1 MIRAHLL
8 QILFSAAAISSF
20 VALGGDALAE
30 NASRLVELDI
40 PGKMGSTHEISAGP
54 QGNMWI
60 TQQKQ
65 ARLVKVQANGK
76 LKFFPLPE
84 NSGPH
89 GLAFDSRG
97 RLWVTLEYI
106 DEIVQI
112 GIDGEI
118 ISRFKVPSGAG
129 PHGLS
134 IASDGIIWWT
144 GKTGNVIGR
153 LDVDKDKLDIFP
165 LGDRPAKPIYI
176 APGPNG
182 NMWFTELEGSNIGR
196 ITDVGEITL
205 FALPTE
211 NARPI
216 VVFPGP
222 GGLMWFTEERGNAY
236 GTISAT
242 GEIVEYPTGV
252 EGGKLAGAVIDADEN
267 IWLQY
272 NTPDIIQR
280 IAPDKTVTTYNLPT
294 KNAVQHRIALG
305 FGGKI
310 WATQNATD
318 KVVYIS
324 PNEPR

>member
-1 MIRAHLL
+1 MFKRFFFK
-8 QILFSAAAISSF
+8 ILILTIVTSF
-20 VALGGDALAE
+20 FVTSEVGSLAK
-30 NASRLVELDI
+30 NVGRLVEVDI
-40 PGKMGSTHEISAGP
+40 PGKMASTHEIVAGP
-54 QGNMWI
+54 EGNMWV

-65 ARLVKVQANGK
+65 GRLVKVQVNGK
-76 LKFFPLPE
+76 LKFFPLPV

-89 GLAFDSRG
+89 GIAFDSRG
-97 RLWVTLEYI
+97 RMWVTLEYI
-106 DEIVQI
+106 DEIAQI

-118 ISRFKVPSGAG
+118 VARFKLPSGVG

-134 IASDGIIWWT
+134 IASGDIIWWT

-165 LGDRPAKPIYI
+165 LGDRPSKPIYI
-176 APGPNG
+176 AAGTNG

-196 ITDVGEITL
+196 ITDAGEITL
-205 FALPTE
+205 FALPTK

-236 GTISAT
+236 GTINAR

-280 IAPDKTVTTYNLPT
+280 IALDQTVTTYNLPT
-294 KNAVQHRIALG
+294 KNAVQHRIAVG
-305 FGGKI
+305 FDGKI
-310 WATQNATD
+310 WATANATD
-318 KVVYIS
+318 KVVYID
-324 PNEPR
+324 PN

>member
-1 MIRAHLL
+1 MFKSYLL
-8 QILFSAAAISSF
+8 QIFFSTLAIF
-20 VALGGDALAE
+20 FCCLGGGALLAE
-30 NASRLVELDI
+30 DVSRLVELDI

-54 QGNMWI
+54 RGNMWI

-65 ARLVKVQANGK
+65 ARLVRVQENNK
-76 LKFFPLPE
+76 LKFFPLPV

-89 GLAFDSRG
+89 GLAFDSQG
-97 RLWVTLEYI
+97 RMWVTLEYI
-106 DEIVQI
+106 DQIAQI
-112 GIDGEI
+112 GIDGKI
-118 ISRFKVPSGAG
+118 VARFKLPSGVG
-129 PHGLS
+129 PHGLA
-134 IASDGIIWWT
+134 IASDDIIWWT

-153 LDVDKDKLDIFP
+153 LDANKGKLDIFP

-176 APGPNG
+176 TAGPNG

-196 ITDVGEITL
+196 ITDAGEITS
-205 FALPTE
+205 FALPTK

-216 VVFPGP
+216 VIFPGP

-252 EGGKLAGAVIDADEN
+252 AGGKLAGAVIDADEN
-267 IWLQY
+267 LWLQY
-272 NTPDIIQR
+272 NKPDIIQR
-280 IAPDKTVTTYNLPT
+280 IAPDKIVTTYKLPT

-324 PNEPR
+324 PN